1 MKSNEFI
8 TERGR
13 NGSDE
18 FAVDPTA
25 KPAEIPA
32 WLKKAGTWLGN
43 KIGLKEPVA
52 LPDYTA
58 SNQQDAA
65 ARSGYTGID
74 PIQRQQAGMAPA
86 TQQEINRYMR
96 DNPAVVGGL
105 TDRNGNPIASGG
117 AQEVERA
124 ARAAAPRRGADF
136 DVDAEVGAVDPAV
149 IGNRFKTPR
158 ELGFQPGGSTASA
171 AEKSD
176 DITLDKIKAAA
187 GIPAAATP
195 EVEIGAPIPARSLK
209 TNTQPAENPAAE
221 VEIGAPIP
229 ARSLKT
235 NTQPAVKKSFDEP
248 VAAAAAPMKG
258 GYGSGMNNPSVAQQ
272 TRVAESDTNRI
283 LELAGLLKPS
293 EFLNEAPAATA
304 PVNPTM
310 TSRTMGASEL
320 SADPVQNFKAGVQD
334 AKEFYDLARTAGV
347 PVSDAI
353 PMAYAKGQ
361 ATATGD
367 IGSFVAAVTDKAT
380 GTAEKGLSQ
389 LQSTIK
395 DYADLYA
402 QFQPTSEYYKKN
414 IAPNPQLKAQAD
426 EFIRTNVT
434 PQQYAQSIQQ
444 AQAQLKAPRVMPTQ
458 ASAAVP
464 GNPFSQPP
472 AATNETTEINRIL
485 KLSGMEFISEG
496 STKSITVQRGDTL
509 SRIAQNNST
518 TVAAIVK
525 LNNIANPDRIYP
537 GDVIRI
543 PTGQVDVPGGRTK
556 RQGSTRLPDRA
567 EKLTT
572 TTSTGNPKIAME
584 FFLDQGWTPEQAA
597 GLVANLQAESYDHI
611 DPAAFN
617 AKEQAYGIAQWRG
630 PRKRDF
636 EREMGRPIKGSSLD
650 DQLRFVQWELNN
662 TEKRAGRRLKQA
674 TTAAEAAAIVDEFY
688 ERSAGIHRQER
699 IALANSLLT
708 AFA

>member
-1 MKSNEFI
+1 
-8 TERGR
+8 
-13 NGSDE
+13 
-18 FAVDPTA
+18 
-25 KPAEIPA
+25 
-32 WLKKAGTWLGN
+32 
-43 KIGLKEPVA
+43 
-52 LPDYTA
+52 
-58 SNQQDAA
+58 
-65 ARSGYTGID
+65 
-74 PIQRQQAGMAPA
+74 MAPA

-96 DNPAVVGGL
+96 DNPAVVTNASGQVWKDGS
-105 TDRNGNPIASGG
+105 GNPIMSGG
-117 AQEVERA
+117 AQDTERS

-158 ELGFQPGGSTASA
+158 ELGFYPGGSTPSA

-187 GIPAAATP
+187 GIPAASTP
-195 EVEIGAPIPARSLK
+195 EVEVGAPIPARSLK
-209 TNTQPAENPAAE
+209 ANSLPAENPAENPAAE
-221 VEIGAPIP
+221 VEVGAPIP
-229 ARSLKT
+229 ARSLKA
-235 NTQPAVKKSFDEP
+235 NSRPAVKKSFDEP
-248 VAAAAAPMKG
+248 APTPMKG

-283 LELAGLLKPS
+283 LELAGLLKSS
-293 EFLNEAPAATA
+293 EFLNEAPVTPA

-310 TSRTMGASEL
+310 TSRTIGAPEL

-444 AQAQLKAPRVMPTQ
+444 AQAQLNAPRAMPTQ
-458 ASAAVP
+458 ASTAVP

-472 AATNETTEINRIL
+472 AAATNETVELDRIL
-485 KLSGMEFISEG
+485 KLSGMEFIAEG

-509 SRIAQNNST
+509 GRIAQNNST

-525 LNNIANPDRIYP
+525 LNAIANPDRIYP

-543 PTGQVDVPGGRTK
+543 PGEQGGDPGGRTK
-556 RQGSTRLPDRA
+556 RQSSTRIPDRA

-611 DPAAFN
+611 DPAAEN
-617 AKEQAYGIAQWRG
+617 SGAYGIAQWRG
-630 PRKRDF
+630 SRKRDF
-636 EREMGRPIKGSSLD
+636 EQAMGQPIKGSSLM
-650 DQLRFVQWELNN
+650 DQLKFVQHELNN
-662 TEKRAGRRLKQA
+662 KEAKAGRLLKQA
-674 TTAAEAAAIVDEFY
+674 TTAAEAAEIVDEFY
-688 ERSAGIHRQER
+688 ERSGGAAIRRR

>member
-18 FAVDPTA
+18 FAVDPNA
-25 KPAEIPA
+25 KPAEVPA
-32 WLKKAGTWLGN
+32 WLKKAGSWLGN

-65 ARSGYTGID
+65 ARSRYNGID
-74 PIQRQQAGMAPA
+74 PVQRQQAGMAPA

-105 TDRNGNPIASGG
+105 TDRNGNPIVSGG

-158 ELGFQPGGSTASA
+158 ELGFYPGGSTASA
-171 AEKSD
+171 AENPG

-187 GIPAAATP
+187 GIPAA
-195 EVEIGAPIPARSLK
+195 VPA
-209 TNTQPAENPAAE
+209 AAAAE

-229 ARSLKT
+229 ARSLKA

-248 VAAAAAPMKG
+248 VASAPAPMKG

-272 TRVAESDTNRI
+272 TRVAESATNRI
-283 LELAGLLKPS
+283 LELAGLLKLS
-293 EFLNEAPAATA
+293 EFLNEETTAPMAQPAATA
-304 PVNPTM
+304 GQQFVGTGSSRDWSMSDTIAMANA
-310 TSRTMGASEL
+310 TSQMLKKKYGNRPPPGNGIEL
-320 SADPVQNFKAGVQD
+320 KYYNQQKQTVADPAKPGNYLTTVTFTPIESKLSPTISFKPSMDPNQDFDYFYNGQQVKPGDAFFDRIKQIHSSLGAGD
-334 AKEFYDLARTAGV
+334 AAAQ
-347 PVSDAI
+347 P
-353 PMAYAKGQ
+353 Q
-361 ATATGD
+361 AT
-367 IGSFVAAVTDKAT
+367 
-380 GTAEKGLSQ
+380 
-389 LQSTIK
+389 
-395 DYADLYA
+395 
-402 QFQPTSEYYKKN
+402 
-414 IAPNPQLKAQAD
+414 
-426 EFIRTNVT
+426 
-434 PQQYAQSIQQ
+434 
-444 AQAQLKAPRVMPTQ
+444 
-458 ASAAVP
+458 
-464 GNPFSQPP
+464 
-472 AATNETTEINRIL
+472 TNETAEINRIL
-485 KLSGMEFISEG
+485 KLSGMELIAEG

-509 SRIAQNNST
+509 GKIARDNST
-518 TVAAIVK
+518 TVDAIVK
-525 LNNIANPDRIYP
+525 LNTIANPDRIYP
-537 GDVIRI
+537 GDVIKI
-543 PTGQVDVPGGRTK
+543 PTGQVAVPGGQAK
-556 RQGSTRLPDRA
+556 RQGNTRIPDRA

-597 GLVANLQAESYDHI
+597 GLVANLQAESYDQI
-611 DPAAFN
+611 DPAAQN
-617 AKEQAYGIAQWRG
+617 GGAYGIAQWRG
-630 PRKRDF
+630 SRKRDF
-636 EREMGRPIKGSSLD
+636 EEEMGRPLKGSSLM
-650 DQLRFVQWELNN
+650 DQLKFVQHELNN
-662 TEKRAGRRLKQA
+662 KEAKAGRLLKQA
-674 TTAAEAAAIVDEFY
+674 TTAAEAAEIVDEFY
-688 ERSAGIHRQER
+688 ERSGGAAIRRR

>member
-105 TDRNGNPIASGG
+105 TDRNGKPIASGG

-209 TNTQPAENPAAE
+209 A
-221 VEIGAPIP
+221 
-229 ARSLKT
+229 

-248 VAAAAAPMKG
+248 VAAAPAPMKG

-283 LELAGLLKPS
+283 LELAGLLKSS
-293 EFLNEAPAATA
+293 EFLNEAPSATA
-304 PVNPTM
+304 PANPTM
-310 TSRTMGASEL
+310 TSRTIGAPEL
-320 SADPVQNFKAGVQD
+320 STDPVQNFKAGVQD
-334 AKEFYDLARTAGV
+334 AKEFYDLARKAGV

-380 GTAEKGLSQ
+380 GTAAKGLSQ

-444 AQAQLKAPRVMPTQ
+444 AQAQFNAPRVMPTQ

-472 AATNETTEINRIL
+472 AAPANETAELNRIL
-485 KLSGMEFISEG
+485 QLSGMELIAEG

-509 SRIAQNNST
+509 GRIARDNST

-543 PTGQVDVPGGRTK
+543 PVRQGDPGGQAK
-556 RQGSTRLPDRA
+556 RQAQPLAPDIDSDTDTDSDNIGKVERAWLNMIAREESSDDYTAINYKARAAMKKGTMQITGKPGQHPFDGQSGVTAAGRYQMLYNTWKTAAKLAGVDPNDFSPKNQDRA
-567 EKLTT
+567 
-572 TTSTGNPKIAME
+572 A
-584 FFLDQGWTPEQAA
+584 
-597 GLVANLQAESYDHI
+597 
-611 DPAAFN
+611 
-617 AKEQAYGIAQWRG
+617 
-630 PRKRDF
+630 
-636 EREMGRPIKGSSLD
+636 
-650 DQLRFVQWELNN
+650 
-662 TEKRAGRRLKQA
+662 
-674 TTAAEAAAIVDEFY
+674 
-688 ERSAGIHRQER
+688 
-699 IALANSLLT
+699 IALAKNEYKRKYNRDLITDLQDPKRVDQAVRGSTGPWSVKAGGPGFSTQDYVSALSDIQ
-708 AFA
+708 AA